1 MSMRV
6 LSKATPVTRAYIR
19 YATTESATQKASQ
32 AVSNAT
38 SAVQSQGLTKAL
50 CSLYKTVTSPLPAK
64 IQAPLNKAV
73 GILEPILY
81 YSEVVYHL
89 GKQVVVRQNFTLP
102 GKADFLAVETQLFK
116 VLEYVK
122 IKDVKSL
129 KDIPLDKWKSGAL
142 KTFELSSIFVIG
154 EMIGRGNVIAT
165 HAGSWYTDDREQ
177 LDHELQQWLDSVPE
191 QVTEVNPVGDS
202 CTVPVKGIRAIIG
215 PHAGFSYSGANAAYG
230 YKCIDTQN
238 IKRVFLL
245 GPSHHAYLKTCA
257 LSQCTEYSTPLGN
270 IRVDQ
275 ELVRELQDKGEWR
288 LMSTRVDQDEHS
300 LEMHLPYI
308 YKVFESRIEQISL
321 VPIMVGNLAFATEQ
335 KYGKLLAP
343 YLADPENL
351 FIISSDFCHWGSR
364 FGYTFYQSTDDSQP
378 CHLSARDGRPNGV
391 PIWESIQR
399 LDSAG
404 MDVITQVDHAMFRQY
419 LDDTSNTI
427 CGNHPIGVL
436 LAAVNHL
443 YPKDAQRQ
451 SGPRLRFVKYDQSSK
466 VRSPKDSSVSYAS
479 AYLWLPR

>member
-1 MSMRV
+1 M
-6 LSKATPVTRAYIR
+6 T
-19 YATTESATQKASQ
+19 
-32 AVSNAT
+32 
-38 SAVQSQGLTKAL
+38 
-50 CSLYKTVTSPLPAK
+50 
-64 IQAPLNKAV
+64 
-73 GILEPILY
+73 
-81 YSEVVYHL
+81 
-89 GKQVVVRQNFTLP
+89 VRQ
-102 GKADFLAVETQLFK
+102 
-116 VLEYVK
+116 
-122 IKDVKSL
+122 
-129 KDIPLDKWKSGAL
+129 
-142 KTFELSSIFVIG
+142 
-154 EMIGRGNVIAT
+154 AT

-177 LDHELQQWLDSVPE
+177 LDYELQQWLDNVPE
-191 QVTEVNPVGDS
+191 EVTEVTPVGDS
-202 CTVPVKGIRAIIG
+202 CPVPVKGIRAIIG

-275 ELVRELQDKGEWR
+275 ELVQELQDKGEWR

-321 VPIMVGNLAFATEQ
+321 VPIMVGSLAFETEQ

-364 FGYTFYQSTDDSQP
+364 FGYTYYQSSEDNQP
-378 CHLSARDGRPNGV
+378 CDLSARDGRPNGV

-399 LDSAG
+399 LDSEG
-404 MDVITQVDHAMFRQY
+404 MDVITQLDHVMFREY

-427 CGNHPIGVL
+427 CGNHPISVL
-436 LAAVNHL
+436 LAAVNHM
-443 YPKDAQRQ
+443 YPKDAQNRD
-451 SGPRLRFVKYDQSSK
+451 GPRLRFVKYDQSSK
-466 VRSPKDSSVSYAS
+466 VCSAKDSSMAKGSVAVTPQSPTTKVDEIAPVSKSTAHEGADALTPS
-479 AYLWLPR
+479 ERETMVNEAEWGFRNWLRDAGPRMGYVMYPSSQQILKSLQALYKTIDDIDFSDIAR

>member
-1 MSMRV
+1 M
-6 LSKATPVTRAYIR
+6 T
-19 YATTESATQKASQ
+19 
-32 AVSNAT
+32 
-38 SAVQSQGLTKAL
+38 
-50 CSLYKTVTSPLPAK
+50 
-64 IQAPLNKAV
+64 
-73 GILEPILY
+73 
-81 YSEVVYHL
+81 
-89 GKQVVVRQNFTLP
+89 VRQ
-102 GKADFLAVETQLFK
+102 
-116 VLEYVK
+116 
-122 IKDVKSL
+122 
-129 KDIPLDKWKSGAL
+129 
-142 KTFELSSIFVIG
+142 
-154 EMIGRGNVIAT
+154 AT

-177 LDHELQQWLDSVPE
+177 LDYELQQWLDNVPE
-191 QVTEVNPVGDS
+191 EVTEVTPVGDS
-202 CTVPVKGIRAIIG
+202 CPVPVKGIRAIIG

-275 ELVRELQDKGEWR
+275 ELVQELQDKGEWR

-321 VPIMVGNLAFATEQ
+321 VPIMVGSLAFETEQ

-364 FGYTFYQSTDDSQP
+364 FGYTYYQSSEDTQP
-378 CHLSARDGRPNGV
+378 CDLSARDGRPNGV

-399 LDSAG
+399 LDSEG
-404 MDVITQVDHAMFRQY
+404 MDVITQLDHVMFREY

-427 CGNHPIGVL
+427 CGNHPISVL

-443 YPKDAQRQ
+443 YPKDVQNRD
-451 SGPRLRFVKYDQSSK
+451 GPRLRFVKYDQSSK
-466 VRSPKDSSVSYAS
+466 VCSAKDSSVSYAS
-479 AYLWLPR
+479 AYLWLPC